1 MSKKVEKLVKT
12 VFVYDEDGFFEDTHI
27 AQVNPKRPGAYL
39 MPPRC
44 TLVKPDLKPKFF
56 YKIKTV
62 GDENS
67 GWDEI
72 PFPQSAADFVGVE
85 IPHKSRT
92 LHNHMLRS
100 LLSELVKKDPEHFR
114 EVAVN
119 DKNGDKIAT
128 TVEAIPEPTEAEKK
142 AQKEAA
148 ARSTRDY
155 YLTMT
160 DYLVVNDY
168 PITDEEREQ
177 VLEYR
182 QALRDIPQ
190 DRAFPEGIVWPEPP
204 AVAKA
209 AHKYW
214 KSAQVGAEIKKR
226 IEVIQART
234 DLDEEQKTKLTAA
247 LQQVYQQSGYP
258 YEVEWPVEDDG
269 QVIRKNE

>member
-1 MSKKVEKLVKT
+1 MSKNVEKLVKT

-214 KSAQVGAEIKKR
+214 KSAQVVAEIKKR
-226 IEVIQART
+226 IEAIQART

>member
-12 VFVYDEDGFFEDTHI
+12 VFVYDEDGYFEDTHI

-44 TLVKPDLKPKFF
+44 TLVKPALKPKFF
-56 YKIKTV
+56 YKIKSM

-100 LLSELVKKDPEHFR
+100 LLSDYVKKDPEHFR

-128 TVEAIPEPTEAEKK
+128 TVEAIPELTEAEKK

-214 KSAQVGAEIKKR
+214 KSDQVGAEIKKR
-226 IEVIQART
+226 IEAIQART

-247 LQQVYQQSGYP
+247 LQAVYQQDGYP
-258 YEVEWPVEDDG
+258 YEVEWPVEVDG
-269 QVIRKNE
+269 HEIRKNE

>member
-39 MPPRC
+39 MPPRY
-44 TLVKPDLKPKFF
+44 TLVKPGLKPKFF

-100 LLSELVKKDPEHFR
+100 LLSDYVKKDPEHFR

-128 TVEAIPEPTEAEKK
+128 TVEAIPELTEAEKK

-168 PITDEEREQ
+168 PITNEEREQ

-190 DRAFPEGIVWPEPP
+190 ARAFPEGIVWPEPP

-226 IEVIQART
+226 IEAIQART

-258 YEVEWPVEDDG
+258 YDIEWPVEEE
-269 QVIRKNE
+269 VLANE

>member
-214 KSAQVGAEIKKR
+214 KSAQVVAEIKKR
-226 IEVIQART
+226 IEAIQART

>member
-12 VFVYDEDGFFEDTHI
+12 VFVYDEDGYFEGTHI
-27 AQVNPKRPGAYL
+27 AQVNPKRPGTYL

-44 TLVKPDLKPKFF
+44 TLVKPALKPKFF
-56 YKIKTV
+56 YKIKKV

-100 LLSELVKKDPEHFR
+100 LLTEYVKNDPENFR

-119 DKNGDKIAT
+119 DKNGDKIAA
-128 TVEAIPEPTEAEKK
+128 TVEAVPEPTEAEKT

-168 PITDEEREQ
+168 PITAEEREQ

-190 DRAFPEGIVWPEPP
+190 ARSFPENIVWPEPP

-214 KSAQVGAEIKKR
+214 KAAQISEEIKKR
-226 IEVIQART
+226 AEAIQIRT
-234 DLDEEQKTKLTAA
+234 DLDEEQKAKLTAA
-247 LQQVYQQSGYP
+247 LQQVYQQSDYP
-258 YEVEWPVEDDG
+258 YEVEWPVEEE
-269 QVIRKNE
+269 VLANE

>member
-1 MSKKVEKLVKT
+1 MSKNVEKLVKT

-226 IEVIQART
+226 IEAIQART

-258 YEVEWPVEDDG
+258 YDIEWPVEEE
-269 QVIRKNE
+269 VLANE

>member
-85 IPHKSRT
+85 IPHKSRA

-114 EVAVN
+114 EVVVN

-128 TVEAIPEPTEAEKK
+128 TVEAIPELTEAEKK

-168 PITDEEREQ
+168 PITNEEREQ

-190 DRAFPEGIVWPEPP
+190 ARAVPEGIVWPEPP

-226 IEVIQART
+226 IEAIQART

-258 YEVEWPVEDDG
+258 YDIEWPVEEE
-269 QVIRKNE
+269 VLANE

>member
-100 LLSELVKKDPEHFR
+100 LLSDYVKKDPEHFR

-190 DRAFPEGIVWPEPP
+190 ARAFPEGIVWPEPP

-226 IEVIQART
+226 IEAIQART

-247 LQQVYQQSGYP
+247 LQAVYQQDGYP
-258 YEVEWPVEDDG
+258 YEVEWPVEVDG
-269 QVIRKNE
+269 HEIRKNE

>member
-1 MSKKVEKLVKT
+1 M
-12 VFVYDEDGFFEDTHI
+12 
-27 AQVNPKRPGAYL
+27 
-39 MPPRC
+39 
-44 TLVKPDLKPKFF
+44 
-56 YKIKTV
+56 

-100 LLSELVKKDPEHFR
+100 LLSDYVKKDPEHFR

-128 TVEAIPEPTEAEKK
+128 TVEAIPELTEAEKK

-168 PITDEEREQ
+168 PITNEEREQ

-190 DRAFPEGIVWPEPP
+190 TRAFPEGIVWPEPP

-226 IEVIQART
+226 IEAIQART

-258 YEVEWPVEDDG
+258 YDIEWPVEEE
-269 QVIRKNE
+269 VLANE

>member
-1 MSKKVEKLVKT
+1 MSKNVEKLVKT
-12 VFVYDEDGFFEDTHI
+12 VFVYDEDGYFEDTHI
-27 AQVNPKRPGAYL
+27 AQVNPKRPGTYL

-44 TLVKPDLKPKFF
+44 TLVKPALKPKFF
-56 YKIKTV
+56 YKIKKV

-85 IPHKSRT
+85 IPHKSWT
-92 LHNHMLRS
+92 LHNHILRS
-100 LLSELVKKDPEHFR
+100 LLTEYVKNDPEHFR

-128 TVEAIPEPTEAEKK
+128 TVEAIPEPTEAEKT

-155 YLTMT
+155 YLSMT
-160 DYLVVNDY
+160 DFLVVNDY
-168 PITDEEREQ
+168 PITSEERDQ

-190 DRAFPEGIVWPEPP
+190 AQTFPESIVWPEPP
-204 AVAKA
+204 AVAKT

-214 KSAQVGAEIKKR
+214 KSAQMAAEIKQRTDAIK
-226 IEVIQART
+226 VRT

>member
-27 AQVNPKRPGAYL
+27 AQVNPKRPRSYL

-44 TLVKPDLKPKFF
+44 TLVKPALKPKFF

-190 DRAFPEGIVWPEPP
+190 ARAFPEGIVWPEPP

-226 IEVIQART
+226 IEAIQART

-247 LQQVYQQSGYP
+247 LQAVYQQDGYP
-258 YEVEWPVEDDG
+258 YEVEWPVEVDG
-269 QVIRKNE
+269 HEIRKNE

>member
-1 MSKKVEKLVKT
+1 MSENVEKLVKP
-12 VFVYDEDGFFEDTHI
+12 VFVYDEDGYFEDTHI
-27 AQVNPKRPGAYL
+27 AQRNPKRPGAYL
-39 MPPRC
+39 MPPRS
-44 TLVKPDLKPKFF
+44 TLVKPALKPKFF
-56 YKIKTV
+56 YKIKKV

-72 PFPQSAADFVGVE
+72 PFPQSAADFVGIE

-100 LLSELVKKDPEHFR
+100 LLSDYVKKDSEHFR

-119 DKNGDKIAT
+119 DKNGDKVAT
-128 TVEAIPEPTEAEKK
+128 TVESIPEPTDAEKQ
-142 AQKEAA
+142 AQREAA

-155 YLTMT
+155 YLSLT

-168 PITDEEREQ
+168 PITNQERDQ

-190 DRAFPEGIVWPEPP
+190 SRSFPENIVWPEPP

-214 KSAQVGAEIKKR
+214 KSSQVSEEIKQK
-226 IEVIQART
+226 IEAVKART
-234 DLDEEQKTKLTAA
+234 DLDEEQKVKLTAA
-247 LQQVYQQSGYP
+247 LQAVYRQDGYP
-258 YEVEWPVEDDG
+258 YEVQWPGEEESLAN
-269 QVIRKNE
+269 K

>member
-1 MSKKVEKLVKT
+1 
-12 VFVYDEDGFFEDTHI
+12 
-27 AQVNPKRPGAYL
+27 
-39 MPPRC
+39 
-44 TLVKPDLKPKFF
+44 
-56 YKIKTV
+56 
-62 GDENS
+62 
-67 GWDEI
+67 
-72 PFPQSAADFVGVE
+72 
-85 IPHKSRT
+85 
-92 LHNHMLRS
+92 MLRS
-100 LLSELVKKDPEHFR
+100 LLTEYVKNDPEHFR

-128 TVEAIPEPTEAEKK
+128 TVEAIPEPTEAEKT

-168 PITDEEREQ
+168 PITNEERDQ

-190 DRAFPEGIVWPEPP
+190 ARTFPESIVWPEPP
-204 AVAKA
+204 AVAKT

-214 KSAQVGAEIKKR
+214 KASQVSDEIKKR
-226 IEVIQART
+226 IEVVKTRT
-234 DLDEEQKTKLTAA
+234 DLDEEQKAKLTAA

>member
-100 LLSELVKKDPEHFR
+100 LLSDYVKKDPEHFR

-128 TVEAIPEPTEAEKK
+128 TVEAIPELTEAEKK

-155 YLTMT
+155 YLAMT

-168 PITDEEREQ
+168 PITNEEREQ

-190 DRAFPEGIVWPEPP
+190 ARAFPEGIVWPEPP

-226 IEVIQART
+226 IEAIQART

-258 YEVEWPVEDDG
+258 YDIEWPVEEE
-269 QVIRKNE
+269 VLANE

>member
-12 VFVYDEDGFFEDTHI
+12 VFVYDEDGYFEDTHI
-27 AQVNPKRPGAYL
+27 AQVNPKRPGSYL

-44 TLVKPDLKPKFF
+44 TLVKPALKPKFF

-100 LLSELVKKDPEHFR
+100 LLTEYVKDDPEHFR

-128 TVEAIPEPTEAEKK
+128 TVEAIPEPTEAEKT

-155 YLTMT
+155 YLSHHIRGTRSGSRVST
-160 DYLVVNDY
+160 GAPRY
-168 PITDEEREQ
+168 
-177 VLEYR
+177 
-182 QALRDIPQ
+182 
-190 DRAFPEGIVWPEPP
+190 
-204 AVAKA
+204 
-209 AHKYW
+209 
-214 KSAQVGAEIKKR
+214 SAGTIFSGKHCLAGASCSC
-226 IEVIQART
+226 
-234 DLDEEQKTKLTAA
+234 
-247 LQQVYQQSGYP
+247 QSGS
-258 YEVEWPVEDDG
+258 
-269 QVIRKNE
+269 

>member
-12 VFVYDEDGFFEDTHI
+12 VFVYDEDGYFEDTHI

-44 TLVKPDLKPKFF
+44 TLVKPTLKPKFF

-226 IEVIQART
+226 IEAIQART

-247 LQQVYQQSGYP
+247 LQAVYQQDGYP
-258 YEVEWPVEDDG
+258 YEVEWPVEVDG
-269 QVIRKNE
+269 HEIRKNE

>member
-12 VFVYDEDGFFEDTHI
+12 VFVYDEDGYFEDTHI
-27 AQVNPKRPGAYL
+27 AQVNPKRPGTYL

-44 TLVKPDLKPKFF
+44 TLVKPALKPKFF
-56 YKIKTV
+56 YKIKKV

-100 LLSELVKKDPEHFR
+100 LLTEYVKEDPERFR

-128 TVEAIPEPTEAEKK
+128 TVEAIPEPTEAEKT

-177 VLEYR
+177 VREYR

-190 DRAFPEGIVWPEPP
+190 ARSFPENIVWPEPP
-204 AVAKA
+204 AVA
-209 AHKYW
+209 
-214 KSAQVGAEIKKR
+214 QVAAEIKQR
-226 IEVIQART
+226 IETIQART

-247 LQQVYQQSGYP
+247 LQAVYLQDGYP
-258 YEVEWPVEDDG
+258 YVVEWPVEEEVLAN
-269 QVIRKNE
+269 Q

>member
-1 MSKKVEKLVKT
+1 MSKNVEKLVKT

-62 GDENS
+62 GDESS

-100 LLSELVKKDPEHFR
+100 LLSDYVKKDPEHFR

-128 TVEAIPEPTEAEKK
+128 TVEAIPELTEAEKK

-168 PITDEEREQ
+168 PITNEEREQ

-226 IEVIQART
+226 IEAIQART

-247 LQQVYQQSGYP
+247 LKQVYQQSGYP

>member
-1 MSKKVEKLVKT
+1 MSKNVEKLVKT

-62 GDENS
+62 GDESS

-100 LLSELVKKDPEHFR
+100 LLSDYVKKDPEHFR

-128 TVEAIPEPTEAEKK
+128 TVEAIPELTEAEKK

-168 PITDEEREQ
+168 PITNEEREQ

-226 IEVIQART
+226 IEAIQART

>member
-1 MSKKVEKLVKT
+1 MSKNVEKLVKT
-12 VFVYDEDGFFEDTHI
+12 VFVYDEDGYFEDTHI
-27 AQVNPKRPGAYL
+27 AQVNPKRPGTYL

-44 TLVKPDLKPKFF
+44 TLVKPALKPKFF
-56 YKIKTV
+56 YKIKKV

-92 LHNHMLRS
+92 LHNHILRS
-100 LLSELVKKDPEHFR
+100 LLTEYVKNDPEHFR

-128 TVEAIPEPTEAEKK
+128 TVEAIPEPTEAEKT

-155 YLTMT
+155 YLSMT
-160 DYLVVNDY
+160 DFLVVNDY
-168 PITDEEREQ
+168 PITSEERDQ

-190 DRAFPEGIVWPEPP
+190 AQTFPESIVWPEPP
-204 AVAKA
+204 AVAKT

-214 KSAQVGAEIKKR
+214 KSAQMAAEIKQRTDAIK
-226 IEVIQART
+226 VRT

-247 LQQVYQQSGYP
+247 LQAAYQQDGYP
-258 YEVEWPVEDDG
+258 YEVEWPVEEE
-269 QVIRKNE
+269 VLANE

>member
-128 TVEAIPEPTEAEKK
+128 TVEAIPEH
-142 AQKEAA
+142 
-148 ARSTRDY
+148 
-155 YLTMT
+155 
-160 DYLVVNDY
+160 
-168 PITDEEREQ
+168 
-177 VLEYR
+177 
-182 QALRDIPQ
+182 
-190 DRAFPEGIVWPEPP
+190 RAFPEGIVWPEPP

-214 KSAQVGAEIKKR
+214 KSAQVVAEIKKR
-226 IEVIQART
+226 IEAIQART